1 MITSC
6 TLIDKLSLLWVFCPL
21 QLASISSTM
30 QPTHGPL
37 CSLTS
42 SLPWISLLSQSTSS
56 ESISRTL
63 SLSPR
68 TILFALL
75 PVHFPQCTNLSV
87 PSRLPSPKSATLSPA
102 ETFRT
107 PSFPS
112 YPSEHPWSVSV
123 ITPLHVSSNISPLT
137 RHIYSWLYPK
147 PNPLPPPGF
156 VPSWEIEFEEN
167 MQPRWWASH
176 CIHSC
181 DYQVGHSLVRNL
193 VMFPYFLLLLV

>member
-1 MITSC
+1 M
-6 TLIDKLSLLWVFCPL
+6 LSSVLNFSAVSVNQLWVYLQNFVIITKNYTFC
-21 QLASISSTM
+21 SS
-30 QPTHGPL
+30 
-37 CSLTS
+37 S
-42 SLPWISLLSQSTSS
+42 SS
-56 ESISRTL
+56 
-63 SLSPR
+63 
-68 TILFALL
+68 F
-75 PVHFPQCTNLSV
+75 HQCTNLSV

-147 PNPLPPPGF
+147 PNPLPPPGL